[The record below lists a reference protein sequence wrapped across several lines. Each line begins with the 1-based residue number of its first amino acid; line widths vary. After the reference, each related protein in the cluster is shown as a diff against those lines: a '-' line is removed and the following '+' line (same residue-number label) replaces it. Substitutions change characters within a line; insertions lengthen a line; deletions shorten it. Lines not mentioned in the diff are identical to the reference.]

1 MYDGMSQ
8 NHSPSKKGNI
18 SKYKL
23 KFDMKIKNNVYL
35 ADKDNDSNILH
46 DKSSTKKR
54 PNPLNTLYST

>member
-1 MYDGMSQ
+1 
-8 NHSPSKKGNI
+8 
-18 SKYKL
+18 
-23 KFDMKIKNNVYL
+23 MKIKNNVYL